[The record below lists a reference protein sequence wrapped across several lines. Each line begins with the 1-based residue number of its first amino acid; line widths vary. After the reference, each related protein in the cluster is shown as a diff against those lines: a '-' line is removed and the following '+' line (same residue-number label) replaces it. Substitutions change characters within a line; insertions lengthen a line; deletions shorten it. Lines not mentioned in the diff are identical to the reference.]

1 MTRTTSDDSV
11 GEWAGQL
18 CRDFAF
24 LYARA
29 ARAGAQPKRHLD
41 ELTAAV
47 QAGRADARWT
57 ARLIELLRSLG
68 IPAAEA
74 DRGWTLHIGGPG
86 ELVPAG
92 AGVASVD
99 LHRCPHGVCA
109 RRELRRPGAPVPS
122 CGLFDEPL
130 TVEGS
135 A

>member
-1 MTRTTSDDSV
+1 MTRTTSGDGV

-24 LYARA
+24 LHARA
-29 ARAGAQPKRHLD
+29 ARAGAKPERHLA
-41 ELTAAV
+41 ELAAAV
-47 QAGRADARWT
+47 RAGRTDARWT

-68 IPAAEA
+68 IPASEA
-74 DRGWTLHIGGPG
+74 DRAWSLHLGGPG

-99 LHRCPHGVCA
+99 LHRCPRGVCA
-109 RRELRRPGAPVPS
+109 RRELRRPGAAVPS